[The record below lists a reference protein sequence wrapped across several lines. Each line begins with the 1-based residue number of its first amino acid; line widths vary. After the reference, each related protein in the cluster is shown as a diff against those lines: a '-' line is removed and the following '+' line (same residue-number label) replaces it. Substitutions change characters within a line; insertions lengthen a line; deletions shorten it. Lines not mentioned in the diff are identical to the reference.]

1 MFQTTAIYFLL
12 QVIANKYHQPPQT
25 RKNKHKEN
33 TNEQIQ
39 LDGTLLVGVMM
50 SDIRRRATPVGANPT
65 YFKVFVFLKR
75 EEEGY
80 NDAIVD

>member
-1 MFQTTAIYFLL
+1 M
-12 QVIANKYHQPPQT
+12 IANKYHPPLQT

-65 YFKVFVFLKR
+65 YFKVFVFVKR

>member
-1 MFQTTAIYFLL
+1 MFQTTAIYFTL

-33 TNEQIQ
+33 TNEQIK

-50 SDIRRRATPVGANPT
+50 SDKRRRATPVGATTT
-65 YFKVFVFLKR
+65 YFKVFVFVKR

-80 NDAIVD
+80 TDAIVE

>member
-12 QVIANKYHQPPQT
+12 QVIANKYHPPLQT

-50 SDIRRRATPVGANPT
+50 SDKRRRATPVGANTT
-65 YFKVFVFLKR
+65 YFKMLVFIKR